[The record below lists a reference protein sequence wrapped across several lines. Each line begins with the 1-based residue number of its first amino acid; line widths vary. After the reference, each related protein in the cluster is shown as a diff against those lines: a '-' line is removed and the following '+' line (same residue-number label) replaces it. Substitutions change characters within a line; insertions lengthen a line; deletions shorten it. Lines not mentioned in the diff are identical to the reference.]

1 MAAKKETH
9 QFKTEIKQLMDLII
23 NSLYSNRE
31 IFLRELISNASD
43 AIDKIRF
50 KAASNPE
57 ILGEDTEFKIK
68 IERDENKRKIVVSDN
83 GIGMTYDEV
92 IENIGT
98 IAQSGSSNFLKALE
112 KSKDKASVPPE
123 LIGQF
128 GVGFYSA
135 FIVAEKVVVTTKSP
149 FSKKGIKW
157 VSKGDGS
164 YTIEE
169 VKKEDRGTSIE
180 LQLKEVKEGE
190 KDFTNE
196 WVIKEVI
203 KKHSDFVRYPIEM
216 EVDAIEPIPEEEQIK
231 DKEGKPIG
239 KTAREIKK
247 DETLNSMKAIWAKS
261 KSEVKEEEYEEFYK
275 HLSHNW
281 DKPLETIHIK
291 LEGKIEY
298 DALLYIPEK
307 APFDLFQQ
315 ERKNGMHLYCKRVF
329 IMDNCKE
336 LIPDYLSFI
345 HGVVD
350 SSDLDLNVSR
360 EILQEN
366 AVLRL
371 IKKNLVS
378 KVFSTLSNMDAEKYD
393 KFYSEF
399 GQMLKAGAVNDF
411 ENKTKIADLI
421 KYKTT
426 KSKDKL
432 ISLKEYIKNMP
443 KEQEEIYYITGE
455 NISFLL
461 NSPRLEALKDKGYEV
476 LLMTDPV
483 DEWVVQSLGEYEGK
497 KFKSAEK
504 GEINIDKKSD
514 KKEEDSYQNLLKFI
528 ENELKEEVKEV
539 KISKRLKDSM
549 VCLAGDEMGMSG
561 YMEKIMKA
569 TGQEIPKQK
578 RILEVNTQH
587 PIFKKLKQIFEKD
600 TKNVVLKN
608 YSKLLFNIALISEG
622 SKVDD
627 NQDFVKIVSE
637 IMANNLN

>member
-50 KAASNPE
+50 NAASNPE

-112 KSKDKASVPPE
+112 KSKDKTSVPPE

-135 FIVAEKVVVTTKSP
+135 FIVAEKVIVTTKSP

-239 KTAREIKK
+239 KTTREIKK

-622 SKVDD
+622 GKVDD